1 MKRPQ
6 ARRDCE
12 GKQATLL
19 TEVSQ
24 GEINAVKDYINGD
37 KDLRKVQSYWIDLRR
52 NGGWKKG
59 QYVWR
64 TGEEAEV
71 SDWAE
76 GMPSGRGRCTRMS
89 KSVGFAWKNGKCG
102 RELAY
107 ICKYEAVQPEA
118 LGLSVRCQPNKGPAC
133 GTANS
138 ACITYRCKCV
148 RYWVKDGDSCIAQ
161 TTLPLAARC
170 TTPLA
175 PCADPNSECRAYRCF
190 CKAGYVKIGNACLSP
205 SGYYHNP
212 SLLVNGMFL

>member
-37 KDLRKVQSYWIDLRR
+37 KELRKVQSYWIDLRR

-64 TGEEAEV
+64 TGEEAV
-71 SDWAE
+71 
-76 GMPSGRGRCTRMS
+76 
-89 KSVGFAWKNGKCG
+89 
-102 RELAY
+102 
-107 ICKYEAVQPEA
+107 
-118 LGLSVRCQPNKGPAC
+118 GLSVRCQPNKGPAC
-133 GTANS
+133 GTANA

-148 RYWVKDGDSCIAQ
+148 RYRVKDGDNCIAQ

-175 PCADPNSECRAYRCF
+175 PCSDPNSECRAYRCF
-190 CKAGYVKIGNACLSP
+190 CKAGYIKIGNACVSP
-205 SGYYHNP
+205 SE
-212 SLLVNGMFL
+212 